1 MHFSFTKH
9 FYKKRQQFSRF
20 FLNFATRY
28 FLTTIISTF
37 FNEDI
42 FKMKTIHKT
51 NGRHSLSW
59 LANAVTALVLTAA
72 VSLCLA
78 SCAGEKAHKR
88 FVVGVS
94 QCSEDTWRDKLNEE
108 LRIAATYYDVDLQI
122 KSANDDVRLQ
132 TEQINRFVEQ
142 GVDLLV
148 VAPGQVSISPAIDK
162 AYEKGIPVI
171 VFDRRTRSNKYTAYI
186 GADNHDIGASM
197 AEFMANANTDG
208 TKVVELCG
216 LSSSSP
222 AIERGE
228 GFDSVAALR
237 PNIDI
242 VKKVYADWTEEGA
255 YRVMD
260 SLLSTPYPA
269 FNSIFAH
276 NDRMAMGAR
285 RAVVKHGIDPK
296 TIKLCGIDAMPQ
308 QGGGM
313 QLVAEGKL
321 FASSIY
327 PTRGD
332 EVMRLAMKI
341 LTHKPYDRENRLSS
355 ALVTEANARV
365 LLMQNDETTRQQG
378 HLSEL
383 RNRVDKTVN
392 DFKTQR
398 IYLLIMLGA
407 LLLLA
412 LAYVYVVNANRAKA
426 RMNRQLADSVEQQR
440 QMTKHIEELTHTQL
454 QFFTNISH
462 ELRTPLTL
470 IAGPTEQLLEDKTV
484 QGTHRRMLQMVE
496 RNTKILIQLVS
507 EILDFRKVQNN
518 KAVLKL
524 NRFNLAETLRLWA
537 DDFDAVTSRKGITVK
552 VDAPA
557 DAAQATVIAD
567 RDKLA
572 RVFFNLMSN
581 AVKYT
586 PKDGTITI
594 TLRHNGGSFFF
605 TMNNDSVKTI
615 SKDDLPHIFERF
627 YQPKGS
633 IGGTGIGLA
642 LVKAN
647 VDLHHGS
654 ISATSSQEEGTTFSI
669 TLPDTQEGYDPDADN
684 DGNKDNSTKAEQGYV
699 DDSYAPVNVE
709 AAEKAERITNAE
721 DFDADRPL
729 VLIIDDNN
737 GMRAYLRS
745 ILQDHYN
752 VSEAVNGQHGLERAR
767 REVPKLVVC
776 DVMMPVMDGLEFTR
790 RLKAD
795 TATSHIPVILLTA
808 RSLSEQ
814 REEGY
819 GTGADSYLTK
829 PFTGSLLLARIDNLI
844 HSRTLLRSLFSG
856 NSKEEE
862 KEEEMLGAQDQTF
875 VTRLREVIR
884 DNMGDSDFSVERIGE
899 EIGLSR
905 VQLYRKVKALTGQ
918 TPVELLRKA
927 RLERSR
933 RLIEKTEKSVSEIAY
948 EVGFTSP
955 SYFNKCFKD
964 EFGISPGAMREKA
977 QG

>member
-1 MHFSFTKH
+1 
-9 FYKKRQQFSRF
+9 
-20 FLNFATRY
+20 
-28 FLTTIISTF
+28 
-37 FNEDI
+37 
-42 FKMKTIHKT
+42 MKTIHKT
-51 NGRHSLSW
+51 NNRHSLSW
-59 LANAVTALVLTAA
+59 LASAVTALVLTAA

-78 SCAGEKAHKR
+78 SCGGKEAHNR

-132 TEQINRFVEQ
+132 TEQIDRFVEQ

-171 VFDRRTRSNKYTAYI
+171 IFDRRTRSNKYTAYI

-197 AEFMANANTDG
+197 AEFMANANTEG
-208 TKVVELCG
+208 TEVVELCG

-222 AIERGE
+222 AIERDA
-228 GFDSVAALR
+228 GFDSVAACR
-237 PNIDI
+237 PNISI
-242 VKKVYADWTEEGA
+242 VKKVYADWTEQGA
-255 YRVMD
+255 YHVMD

-269 FNSIFAH
+269 FNCLFAH

-296 TIKLCGIDAMPQ
+296 TIKFCGIDAMPQ

-313 QLVAEGKL
+313 HLVSEGKL

-383 RNRVDKTVN
+383 RNRVDKTVS

-398 IYLLIMLGA
+398 IYLLIMLSA
-407 LLLLA
+407 LLLLGI
-412 LAYVYVVNANRAKA
+412 AYVYVVSANRAKA
-426 RMNRQLADSVEQQR
+426 RLNRQLADSVEQQR

-507 EILDFRKVQNN
+507 EILDFRKVQND

-537 DDFDAVTSRKGITVK
+537 DDFGAVTSRKGITVK

-586 PKDGTITI
+586 PQDGTITI
-594 TLRHNGGSFFF
+594 TLRHNDGSFFF

-627 YQPKGS
+627 YQTKGS

-752 VSEAVNGQHGLERAR
+752 VSEAVDGQQGLERAR

-875 VTRLREVIR
+875 VTKLREVIR

-927 RLERSR
+927 RLERGR

-964 EFGISPGAMREKA
+964 EFGISPGVMREKT

>member
-1 MHFSFTKH
+1 
-9 FYKKRQQFSRF
+9 
-20 FLNFATRY
+20 
-28 FLTTIISTF
+28 
-37 FNEDI
+37 
-42 FKMKTIHKT
+42 MKTIHKT
-51 NGRHSLSW
+51 NKRHSLSW
-59 LANAVTALVLTAA
+59 LASAVTALVLTAA
-72 VSLCLA
+72 VGLCLA
-78 SCAGEKAHKR
+78 SCGGGEAHKR

-132 TEQINRFVEQ
+132 TEQINGFVEQ

-171 VFDRRTRSNKYTAYI
+171 VFDRRTHSDKYTAYI
-186 GADNHDIGASM
+186 GANNHEIGASM
-197 AEFMANANTDG
+197 AEFMANANTAG

-365 LLMQNDETTRQQG
+365 LLMQYDETTRQQG

-383 RNRVDKTVN
+383 RDRVDKTVS

-407 LLLLA
+407 LLLLGM
-412 LAYVYVVNANRAKA
+412 AYVYVVRANRAKA
-426 RMNRQLADSVEQQR
+426 RLNRQLADSVEQQR
-440 QMTKHIEELTHTQL
+440 QMTKNIEELTHTQL

-594 TLRHNGGSFFF
+594 TLRHNEGSFFL

-633 IGGTGIGLA
+633 IVGTGIGLA

-721 DFDADRPL
+721 DFDTDRPL

-752 VSEAVNGQHGLERAR
+752 VSEAVNGQQGLERAR

>member
-1 MHFSFTKH
+1 
-9 FYKKRQQFSRF
+9 
-20 FLNFATRY
+20 
-28 FLTTIISTF
+28 
-37 FNEDI
+37 
-42 FKMKTIHKT
+42 MKTIHKT
-51 NGRHSLSW
+51 NDRHSLSW

-78 SCAGEKAHKR
+78 SCGGGEAHKR

-171 VFDRRTRSNKYTAYI
+171 VFDRRTHSDKYTAYI
-186 GADNHDIGASM
+186 GANNHEIGASM
-197 AEFMANANTDG
+197 AEFMANANTAG

-308 QGGGM
+308 HGGGM

-383 RNRVDKTVN
+383 RDRVDKTVS

-407 LLLLA
+407 LFLLA

-669 TLPDTQEGYDPDADN
+669 TLPDKQEGYDPDADN

-721 DFDADRPL
+721 DFDAERPL

-752 VSEAVNGQHGLERAR
+752 VSEAVNGQQGLERAR

-927 RLERSR
+927 RLERGR

-964 EFGISPGAMREKA
+964 EFGISPGAMRENM

>member
-1 MHFSFTKH
+1 
-9 FYKKRQQFSRF
+9 
-20 FLNFATRY
+20 
-28 FLTTIISTF
+28 
-37 FNEDI
+37 
-42 FKMKTIHKT
+42 MKTIHKT
-51 NGRHSLSW
+51 NKRHSLSW
-59 LANAVTALVLTAA
+59 LASTVTVLVLTAA

-78 SCAGEKAHKR
+78 SCRGKEAHKR

-132 TEQINRFVEQ
+132 TEQIDRFVEQ

-171 VFDRRTRSNKYTAYI
+171 IFDRRTRSNKYTAYI

-197 AEFMANANTDG
+197 AEFMANANTAG

-222 AIERGE
+222 AIERDA
-228 GFDSVAALR
+228 GFDSVAAHR

-255 YRVMD
+255 YHVMD

-269 FNSIFAH
+269 FNCLFAH

-308 QGGGM
+308 HGGGM

-383 RNRVDKTVN
+383 RNRVDKTVS

-398 IYLLIMLGA
+398 IYLLIMLSA

-440 QMTKHIEELTHTQL
+440 QMTNHIEELTHTQL

-524 NRFNLAETLRLWA
+524 NRFNLGETLRLWA
-537 DDFDAVTSRKGITVK
+537 DDFGAVTSRKGIKVQ

-557 DAAQATVIAD
+557 DAAQATIIAD

-594 TLRHNGGSFFF
+594 TLRHNEGEFFF

-627 YQPKGS
+627 YQSKGS

-654 ISATSSQEEGTTFSI
+654 ISATSTQEEGTTFSI

-684 DGNKDNSTKAEQGYV
+684 DNNKDNSTKAEQGYV
-699 DDSYAPVNVE
+699 DDSYAPANVE

-752 VSEAVNGQHGLERAR
+752 VSEAVNGQQGLERAR

-964 EFGISPGAMREKA
+964 EFGISPGAMREKT

>member
-1 MHFSFTKH
+1 
-9 FYKKRQQFSRF
+9 
-20 FLNFATRY
+20 
-28 FLTTIISTF
+28 
-37 FNEDI
+37 
-42 FKMKTIHKT
+42 MKTIHKT
-51 NGRHSLSW
+51 NKRHSLSW
-59 LANAVTALVLTAA
+59 LASAVTALVLTAA

-78 SCAGEKAHKR
+78 SCGGGEAHKR

-171 VFDRRTRSNKYTAYI
+171 VFDRRTHSDKYTAYI
-186 GADNHDIGASM
+186 GANNHEIGASM
-197 AEFMANANTDG
+197 AEFMANANTAG

-365 LLMQNDETTRQQG
+365 LLMQYDETTRQQG

-383 RNRVDKTVN
+383 RDRVDKTVS

-407 LLLLA
+407 LLLLGM
-412 LAYVYVVNANRAKA
+412 AYVYVVRANRAKA
-426 RMNRQLADSVEQQR
+426 RLNRQLADSVEQQR

-594 TLRHNGGSFFF
+594 TLRHNEGSFFF
-605 TMNNDSVKTI
+605 TMSNDSVKTI

-752 VSEAVNGQHGLERAR
+752 VSEAVNGQQGLERAR

>member
-1 MHFSFTKH
+1 
-9 FYKKRQQFSRF
+9 
-20 FLNFATRY
+20 
-28 FLTTIISTF
+28 
-37 FNEDI
+37 
-42 FKMKTIHKT
+42 MKTIHKT
-51 NGRHSLSW
+51 NKRHSQSW

-78 SCAGEKAHKR
+78 SCGGGEAHKR

-171 VFDRRTRSNKYTAYI
+171 VFDRRTHSDKYTAYI
-186 GADNHDIGASM
+186 GANNHEIGASM
-197 AEFMANANTDG
+197 AEFMANANTAG

-222 AIERGE
+222 AIERSE

-365 LLMQNDETTRQQG
+365 LLMQYDETTRQQG

-383 RNRVDKTVN
+383 RDRVDKTVS

-407 LLLLA
+407 LLLLGM
-412 LAYVYVVNANRAKA
+412 AYVYVVRANRAKA
-426 RMNRQLADSVEQQR
+426 RLNRQLADSVEQQR

-594 TLRHNGGSFFF
+594 TLKHNGGSFFF

-721 DFDADRPL
+721 DFDAERPL

-752 VSEAVNGQHGLERAR
+752 VSEAVNGQQGLERAR

>member
-1 MHFSFTKH
+1 
-9 FYKKRQQFSRF
+9 
-20 FLNFATRY
+20 
-28 FLTTIISTF
+28 
-37 FNEDI
+37 
-42 FKMKTIHKT
+42 MKTIHKT
-51 NGRHSLSW
+51 NNRHSLSW
-59 LANAVTALVLTAA
+59 LASAVTALVLTAA

-132 TEQINRFVEQ
+132 TEQIDRFVEQ

-148 VAPGQVSISPAIDK
+148 VAPGQVTISPAIDK

-171 VFDRRTRSNKYTAYI
+171 IFDRRTRSNKYTAYI

-197 AEFMANANTDG
+197 AEFMANANTEG
-208 TKVVELCG
+208 TEVVELCG

-222 AIERGE
+222 AIERDA
-228 GFDSVAALR
+228 GFDSVATCR
-237 PNIDI
+237 PNISI
-242 VKKVYADWTEEGA
+242 VKKVYADWTEQGA
-255 YRVMD
+255 YHVMD

-269 FNSIFAH
+269 FNCLFAH

-296 TIKLCGIDAMPQ
+296 TIKFCGIDAMPQ

-313 QLVAEGKL
+313 HLVSEGKL

-383 RNRVDKTVN
+383 RNRVDKTVS

-398 IYLLIMLGA
+398 IYLIIMLSA
-407 LLLLA
+407 LLLLGI
-412 LAYVYVVNANRAKA
+412 AYVYVVSANRAKA
-426 RMNRQLADSVEQQR
+426 RLNRQLADSVEQQR

-537 DDFDAVTSRKGITVK
+537 DDFGAVTSRKGITVK

-586 PKDGTITI
+586 PQDGTITI
-594 TLRHNGGSFFF
+594 TLRHNDGSFFF

-627 YQPKGS
+627 YQSKGS

-752 VSEAVNGQHGLERAR
+752 VSEAVDGQQGLERAR

-875 VTRLREVIR
+875 VTKLREVIR

-927 RLERSR
+927 RLERGR

-964 EFGISPGAMREKA
+964 EFGISPGVMREKT

>member
-1 MHFSFTKH
+1 
-9 FYKKRQQFSRF
+9 
-20 FLNFATRY
+20 
-28 FLTTIISTF
+28 
-37 FNEDI
+37 
-42 FKMKTIHKT
+42 MKTIHKT
-51 NGRHSLSW
+51 NNRHYLSW
-59 LANAVTALVLTAA
+59 LASAVTALVLTAA

-78 SCAGEKAHKR
+78 SCGGKEANNR

-132 TEQINRFVEQ
+132 TEQIDRFVEQ

-148 VAPGQVSISPAIDK
+148 VAPGQVTISPAIDK

-171 VFDRRTRSNKYTAYI
+171 IFDRRTRSNKYTAYI

-197 AEFMANANTDG
+197 AEFMANANTEG
-208 TKVVELCG
+208 TEVVELCG

-222 AIERGE
+222 AIERDA
-228 GFDSVAALR
+228 GFDSVAACR
-237 PNIDI
+237 PDISI

-255 YRVMD
+255 YHVMD

-269 FNSIFAH
+269 FNCLFAH

-296 TIKLCGIDAMPQ
+296 TIKFCGIDAMPQ

-313 QLVAEGKL
+313 HLVSEGKL

-383 RNRVDKTVN
+383 RNRVDKTVS

-398 IYLLIMLGA
+398 IYLLIMLSA
-407 LLLLA
+407 LLLLGI
-412 LAYVYVVNANRAKA
+412 AYVYVVSANRAKA
-426 RMNRQLADSVEQQR
+426 RLNRQLADSVEQQR

-484 QGTHRRMLQMVE
+484 QGTHRRLLQMVE

-537 DDFDAVTSRKGITVK
+537 DDFGAVTSRKGITVK

-557 DAAQATVIAD
+557 DAADTTVIAD

-586 PKDGTITI
+586 PQDGTITI
-594 TLRHNGGSFFF
+594 TLRHNDGSFFF

-627 YQPKGS
+627 YQSKGS

-654 ISATSSQEEGTTFSI
+654 ISAASSQEEGTTFSI

-752 VSEAVNGQHGLERAR
+752 VSEAVDGQQGLERAR

>member
-1 MHFSFTKH
+1 
-9 FYKKRQQFSRF
+9 
-20 FLNFATRY
+20 
-28 FLTTIISTF
+28 
-37 FNEDI
+37 
-42 FKMKTIHKT
+42 MKTIHKT
-51 NGRHSLSW
+51 NNRHSLSW
-59 LANAVTALVLTAA
+59 LASAVTVLVLTAA

-132 TEQINRFVEQ
+132 TEQIDRFVEQ

-148 VAPGQVSISPAIDK
+148 VAPGQVTISPAIDK

-171 VFDRRTRSNKYTAYI
+171 IFDRRTRSNKYTAYI

-197 AEFMANANTDG
+197 AEFMANANTEG
-208 TKVVELCG
+208 TEVVELCG

-222 AIERGE
+222 AIERDA
-228 GFDSVAALR
+228 GFDSVATCR
-237 PNIDI
+237 PNISI
-242 VKKVYADWTEEGA
+242 VKKVYADWTEQGA
-255 YRVMD
+255 YHVMD

-269 FNSIFAH
+269 FNCLFAH

-296 TIKLCGIDAMPQ
+296 TIKFCGIDAMPQ

-313 QLVAEGKL
+313 HLVSEGKL

-383 RNRVDKTVN
+383 RNRVDKTVS

-398 IYLLIMLGA
+398 IYLLIMLSA
-407 LLLLA
+407 LLLLGI
-412 LAYVYVVNANRAKA
+412 AYVYVVSANRAKA
-426 RMNRQLADSVEQQR
+426 RLNRQLADSVEQQR

-594 TLRHNGGSFFF
+594 TLRHNEGSFFF

-752 VSEAVNGQHGLERAR
+752 VSEAVNGQQGLERAR

-862 KEEEMLGAQDQTF
+862 KEEEMLGAQDQSF

>member
-1 MHFSFTKH
+1 
-9 FYKKRQQFSRF
+9 
-20 FLNFATRY
+20 
-28 FLTTIISTF
+28 
-37 FNEDI
+37 
-42 FKMKTIHKT
+42 MKTIHKT
-51 NGRHSLSW
+51 NNRHSLSW
-59 LANAVTALVLTAA
+59 LASAVTVLVLTAA

-132 TEQINRFVEQ
+132 TEQIDRFVEQ

-148 VAPGQVSISPAIDK
+148 VAPGQVTISPAIDK

-171 VFDRRTRSNKYTAYI
+171 IFDRRTRSNKYTAYI

-197 AEFMANANTDG
+197 AEFMANANTEG
-208 TKVVELCG
+208 TEVVELCG

-222 AIERGE
+222 AIERDA
-228 GFDSVAALR
+228 GFDSVAACR
-237 PNIDI
+237 PNISI
-242 VKKVYADWTEEGA
+242 VKKVYADWTEQGA
-255 YRVMD
+255 YHVMD

-269 FNSIFAH
+269 FNCLFAH

-296 TIKLCGIDAMPQ
+296 TIKFCGIDAMPQ

-313 QLVAEGKL
+313 HLVSEGKL

-383 RNRVDKTVN
+383 RNRVDKTVS

-398 IYLLIMLGA
+398 IYLLIMLSA
-407 LLLLA
+407 LLLLGI
-412 LAYVYVVNANRAKA
+412 AYVYVVSANRAKA
-426 RMNRQLADSVEQQR
+426 RLNRQLADSVEQQR

-507 EILDFRKVQNN
+507 EILDFRKVQND

-537 DDFDAVTSRKGITVK
+537 DDFGAVTSRKGITVK

-557 DAAQATVIAD
+557 DAADTTVIAD

-586 PKDGTITI
+586 PQDGTITI
-594 TLRHNGGSFFF
+594 TLRHNDGSFFF

-627 YQPKGS
+627 YQSKGS

-752 VSEAVNGQHGLERAR
+752 VSEAVDGQQGLERAR

-875 VTRLREVIR
+875 VTKLREVIR

-927 RLERSR
+927 RLERGR

-964 EFGISPGAMREKA
+964 EFGISPGVMREKA

>member
-1 MHFSFTKH
+1 
-9 FYKKRQQFSRF
+9 
-20 FLNFATRY
+20 
-28 FLTTIISTF
+28 
-37 FNEDI
+37 
-42 FKMKTIHKT
+42 MKTIHKT
-51 NGRHSLSW
+51 NKRHSLSW

-78 SCAGEKAHKR
+78 SCGGGEAHKR

-171 VFDRRTRSNKYTAYI
+171 VFDRRTHSDKYTAYI
-186 GADNHDIGASM
+186 GANNHEIGASM
-197 AEFMANANTDG
+197 AEFMANANTAG

-313 QLVAEGKL
+313 QLVAEDKL

-365 LLMQNDETTRQQG
+365 LLMQYDETTRQQG

-383 RNRVDKTVN
+383 RDRVDKTVS

-407 LLLLA
+407 LLLLGM
-412 LAYVYVVNANRAKA
+412 AYVYVVRANRAKA
-426 RMNRQLADSVEQQR
+426 RLNRQLADSVEQQR

-752 VSEAVNGQHGLERAR
+752 VSEAVNGQQGLERAR

>member
-1 MHFSFTKH
+1 
-9 FYKKRQQFSRF
+9 
-20 FLNFATRY
+20 
-28 FLTTIISTF
+28 
-37 FNEDI
+37 
-42 FKMKTIHKT
+42 MKTIHKT
-51 NGRHSLSW
+51 NDRHSLSW

-197 AEFMANANTDG
+197 AEFMANANTAG

-222 AIERGE
+222 AIERDA
-228 GFDSVAALR
+228 GFDSVAAHR

-269 FNSIFAH
+269 FNCLFAH

-383 RNRVDKTVN
+383 RDRVDKTVS

-407 LLLLA
+407 LLLLGM
-412 LAYVYVVNANRAKA
+412 AYVYVVRANRAKA
-426 RMNRQLADSVEQQR
+426 RLNRQLADSVERQR

-524 NRFNLAETLRLWA
+524 NRFNLGETLRLWA

-654 ISATSSQEEGTTFSI
+654 ISATSSQEEGTTFCI

-752 VSEAVNGQHGLERAR
+752 VSEAVNGQQGLERAR

-964 EFGISPGAMREKA
+964 EFGISPGAKREKA

>member
-1 MHFSFTKH
+1 M
-9 FYKKRQQFSRF
+9 
-20 FLNFATRY
+20 
-28 FLTTIISTF
+28 I
-37 FNEDI
+37 
-42 FKMKTIHKT
+42 TIHKT
-51 NGRHSLSW
+51 NNRHYLSW
-59 LANAVTALVLTAA
+59 LASAVTALVLTAA

-132 TEQINRFVEQ
+132 TEQIDRFVEQ

-148 VAPGQVSISPAIDK
+148 VAPGQVTISPAIDK

-171 VFDRRTRSNKYTAYI
+171 IFDRRTRSNKYTAYI

-197 AEFMANANTDG
+197 AEFMANANTEG
-208 TKVVELCG
+208 TEVVELCG

-222 AIERGE
+222 AIERDA
-228 GFDSVAALR
+228 GFDSVAACR
-237 PNIDI
+237 PNISI
-242 VKKVYADWTEEGA
+242 VKKVYADWTEQGA

-269 FNSIFAH
+269 FNCLFAH

-296 TIKLCGIDAMPQ
+296 TIKFCGIDAMPQ

-313 QLVAEGKL
+313 HLVSEGKL

-383 RNRVDKTVN
+383 RNRVDKTVS

-398 IYLLIMLGA
+398 IYLLIMLSA
-407 LLLLA
+407 LLLLGI
-412 LAYVYVVNANRAKA
+412 AYVYVVSANRAKA
-426 RMNRQLADSVEQQR
+426 RLNRQLADSVEQQR

-484 QGTHRRMLQMVE
+484 QGTHRRLLQMVE

-537 DDFDAVTSRKGITVK
+537 DDFGAVTSRKGITVK

-594 TLRHNGGSFFF
+594 TLRHNEGSFFF

-627 YQPKGS
+627 YQSKGS

-752 VSEAVNGQHGLERAR
+752 VSEAVDGQQGLERAR

-875 VTRLREVIR
+875 VTKLREVIR

-964 EFGISPGAMREKA
+964 EFGISPGAMRENM

>member
-1 MHFSFTKH
+1 
-9 FYKKRQQFSRF
+9 
-20 FLNFATRY
+20 
-28 FLTTIISTF
+28 
-37 FNEDI
+37 
-42 FKMKTIHKT
+42 MKTIHKT
-51 NGRHSLSW
+51 NNRHSLSW
-59 LANAVTALVLTAA
+59 LANAVTTLVLTAA

-162 AYEKGIPVI
+162 AYVKGIPVI
-171 VFDRRTRSNKYTAYI
+171 IFDRRTRSNKYTAYI
-186 GADNHDIGASM
+186 GANNHEIGASM
-197 AEFMANANTDG
+197 AEFMANANTAG

-222 AIERGE
+222 AIERDA
-228 GFDSVAALR
+228 GFDSVAAHR

-255 YRVMD
+255 YHVMD

-269 FNSIFAH
+269 FNCLFAH

-383 RNRVDKTVN
+383 RNRVDKTVS

-407 LLLLA
+407 LFLLGM
-412 LAYVYVVNANRAKA
+412 AYVYVVRANRAKA

-524 NRFNLAETLRLWA
+524 NRFNLGETLRLWA

-594 TLRHNGGSFFF
+594 TLRHNEGSFFF

-752 VSEAVNGQHGLERAR
+752 VSEAVNGQQGLERAR

-856 NSKEEE
+856 NNKEEE

>member
-1 MHFSFTKH
+1 
-9 FYKKRQQFSRF
+9 
-20 FLNFATRY
+20 
-28 FLTTIISTF
+28 
-37 FNEDI
+37 
-42 FKMKTIHKT
+42 MKTIHKT
-51 NGRHSLSW
+51 NKRHSLSW
-59 LANAVTALVLTAA
+59 LASAVTALVLTAA

-78 SCAGEKAHKR
+78 SCGGGEAHKR

-171 VFDRRTRSNKYTAYI
+171 VFDRRTHSDKYTAYI
-186 GADNHDIGASM
+186 GANNHEIGASM
-197 AEFMANANTDG
+197 AEFMANANTAG

-313 QLVAEGKL
+313 QLVAEDKL

-365 LLMQNDETTRQQG
+365 LLMQYDETTRQQG

-383 RNRVDKTVN
+383 RDRVDKTVS

-407 LLLLA
+407 LLLLGM
-412 LAYVYVVNANRAKA
+412 AYVYVVRANRAKA
-426 RMNRQLADSVEQQR
+426 RLNRQLADSVEQQR

-594 TLRHNGGSFFF
+594 TLRHNEGSFFF

-721 DFDADRPL
+721 DFDTDRPL

-752 VSEAVNGQHGLERAR
+752 VSEAVNGQQGLERAR

-964 EFGISPGAMREKA
+964 EFGISPGAMREKT

>member
-1 MHFSFTKH
+1 
-9 FYKKRQQFSRF
+9 
-20 FLNFATRY
+20 
-28 FLTTIISTF
+28 
-37 FNEDI
+37 
-42 FKMKTIHKT
+42 MKTIHKT
-51 NGRHSLSW
+51 NDRHSLSW
-59 LANAVTALVLTAA
+59 LANAVTTLVLTAA

-171 VFDRRTRSNKYTAYI
+171 VFDRQTHSDKYTAYI
-186 GADNHDIGASM
+186 GANNHEIGASM
-197 AEFMANANTDG
+197 AEFMANANTAG

-222 AIERGE
+222 AIERDA
-228 GFDSVAALR
+228 GFDSVAAHR

-255 YRVMD
+255 YHVMD

-269 FNSIFAH
+269 FNCLFAH

-365 LLMQNDETTRQQG
+365 LLMQYDETTRQQG

-383 RNRVDKTVN
+383 RDRVDKTVS

-407 LLLLA
+407 LFLLA
-412 LAYVYVVNANRAKA
+412 LAYVYVVRANRAKA

-524 NRFNLAETLRLWA
+524 NRFNLGETLRLWA
-537 DDFDAVTSRKGITVK
+537 DDFGAVTSRKGITVK

-594 TLRHNGGSFFF
+594 TLRHNEGSFFF

-752 VSEAVNGQHGLERAR
+752 VSEAVNGQQGLERAR

>member
-1 MHFSFTKH
+1 
-9 FYKKRQQFSRF
+9 
-20 FLNFATRY
+20 
-28 FLTTIISTF
+28 
-37 FNEDI
+37 
-42 FKMKTIHKT
+42 MKTIHKT
-51 NGRHSLSW
+51 NNRHSLSW
-59 LANAVTALVLTAA
+59 LASAVTALVLTAA

-78 SCAGEKAHKR
+78 SCAGEKGHKR

-132 TEQINRFVEQ
+132 TEQIDRFVEQ

-171 VFDRRTRSNKYTAYI
+171 IFDRRTRSNKYTAYI

-197 AEFMANANTDG
+197 AEFMANANTEG
-208 TKVVELCG
+208 TEVVELCG

-222 AIERGE
+222 AIERDA
-228 GFDSVAALR
+228 GFDSVAACR
-237 PNIDI
+237 PNISI
-242 VKKVYADWTEEGA
+242 VKKVYADWTEQGA
-255 YRVMD
+255 YHVMD

-269 FNSIFAH
+269 FNCLFAH

-296 TIKLCGIDAMPQ
+296 TIKFCGIDAMPQ

-313 QLVAEGKL
+313 HLVSEGKL

-383 RNRVDKTVN
+383 RNRVDKTVS

-398 IYLLIMLGA
+398 IYLLIMLSA
-407 LLLLA
+407 LLLLGI
-412 LAYVYVVNANRAKA
+412 AYVYVVNANRAKA
-426 RMNRQLADSVEQQR
+426 RLNRQLADSVEQQR

-484 QGTHRRMLQMVE
+484 QGTHRRLLQMVE

-537 DDFDAVTSRKGITVK
+537 DDFGAVTSRKGITVK

-586 PKDGTITI
+586 PQDGTITI
-594 TLRHNGGSFFF
+594 TLRHNEGSFFF

-627 YQPKGS
+627 YQSKGS

-752 VSEAVNGQHGLERAR
+752 VSEAVDGQQGLERAR

-875 VTRLREVIR
+875 VTKLREVIR

-927 RLERSR
+927 RLERGR

-964 EFGISPGAMREKA
+964 EFGISPGVMREKT

>member
-1 MHFSFTKH
+1 
-9 FYKKRQQFSRF
+9 
-20 FLNFATRY
+20 
-28 FLTTIISTF
+28 
-37 FNEDI
+37 
-42 FKMKTIHKT
+42 MKTIHKT
-51 NGRHSLSW
+51 NDRHSLSW
-59 LANAVTALVLTAA
+59 LANAVTTLVLTAA

-132 TEQINRFVEQ
+132 TEQIDRFVEQ

-171 VFDRRTRSNKYTAYI
+171 IFDRRTRSNKYTAYI

-197 AEFMANANTDG
+197 AEFMANANTAG

-222 AIERGE
+222 AIERDA
-228 GFDSVAALR
+228 GFDSVAAHR

-255 YRVMD
+255 YHVMD

-269 FNSIFAH
+269 FNCLFAH

-383 RNRVDKTVN
+383 RNRVDKTVS

-407 LLLLA
+407 LFLLA

-524 NRFNLAETLRLWA
+524 NRFNLGETLRLWA

-557 DAAQATVIAD
+557 DAAQATIIAD

-594 TLRHNGGSFFF
+594 TLRHNEGSFFF

-615 SKDDLPHIFERF
+615 SKDDLTHIFERF

-647 VDLHHGS
+647 VDLHHGN

-684 DGNKDNSTKAEQGYV
+684 DDNKDNSTKAEQGYV
-699 DDSYAPVNVE
+699 DDSYAPANVE

-752 VSEAVNGQHGLERAR
+752 VSEAVDGQQGLERAR

-829 PFTGSLLLARIDNLI
+829 PFTGSLLLTRIDNLI

-862 KEEEMLGAQDQTF
+862 KEEEMLGAQDQSF

-964 EFGISPGAMREKA
+964 EFGISPGAMRENM

>member
-1 MHFSFTKH
+1 
-9 FYKKRQQFSRF
+9 
-20 FLNFATRY
+20 
-28 FLTTIISTF
+28 
-37 FNEDI
+37 
-42 FKMKTIHKT
+42 MKTIHKT
-51 NGRHSLSW
+51 NNRHSLSW
-59 LANAVTALVLTAA
+59 LASAVTALVLTVA

-132 TEQINRFVEQ
+132 TEQIDRFVEQ

-148 VAPGQVSISPAIDK
+148 VAPGQVTISPAIDK

-171 VFDRRTRSNKYTAYI
+171 IFDRRTRSNKYTAYI

-197 AEFMANANTDG
+197 AEFMANANTEG
-208 TKVVELCG
+208 TEVVELCG

-222 AIERGE
+222 AIERDA
-228 GFDSVAALR
+228 GFDSVAACR
-237 PNIDI
+237 PNISI
-242 VKKVYADWTEEGA
+242 VKKVYADWTEQGA
-255 YRVMD
+255 YHVMD

-269 FNSIFAH
+269 FNCLFAH

-296 TIKLCGIDAMPQ
+296 TIKFCGIDAMPQ

-313 QLVAEGKL
+313 HLVSEGKL

-355 ALVTEANARV
+355 ALVTEATARV

-378 HLSEL
+378 PLSEL
-383 RNRVDKTVN
+383 RNRVDKTVS
-392 DFKTQR
+392 DFNTQR
-398 IYLLIMLGA
+398 IYLLIMLSA
-407 LLLLA
+407 LLLLGI
-412 LAYVYVVNANRAKA
+412 AYVYVVSANRAKA
-426 RMNRQLADSVEQQR
+426 RLNRQLADSVEQQR

-537 DDFDAVTSRKGITVK
+537 DDFGAVTSRKGITVK

-586 PKDGTITI
+586 PQDGTITI
-594 TLRHNGGSFFF
+594 TLRHNDGSFFF

-627 YQPKGS
+627 YQSKGS

-684 DGNKDNSTKAEQGYV
+684 DDSKDNSTKAEQGYV
-699 DDSYAPVNVE
+699 DDSYAPMNVE

-752 VSEAVNGQHGLERAR
+752 VSEAVDGQQGLERAR

-875 VTRLREVIR
+875 VTKLREVIR

-927 RLERSR
+927 RLERGR

-964 EFGISPGAMREKA
+964 EFGISPGAMREKT

>member
-1 MHFSFTKH
+1 
-9 FYKKRQQFSRF
+9 
-20 FLNFATRY
+20 
-28 FLTTIISTF
+28 
-37 FNEDI
+37 
-42 FKMKTIHKT
+42 MKTIHKT
-51 NGRHSLSW
+51 NKRHSLSW

-78 SCAGEKAHKR
+78 SCGGGEAHKR

-132 TEQINRFVEQ
+132 TEQIDRFVEQ

-197 AEFMANANTDG
+197 AEFMANANTAG

-222 AIERGE
+222 AIERDA
-228 GFDSVAALR
+228 GFDSVAAHR

-255 YRVMD
+255 YHVMD

-269 FNSIFAH
+269 FNCLFAH

-383 RNRVDKTVN
+383 RNRVDKTVS

-398 IYLLIMLGA
+398 IYLLIMLSA

-524 NRFNLAETLRLWA
+524 NRFNLGETLRLWA
-537 DDFDAVTSRKGITVK
+537 DDFGAVTSRKGITVQ

-557 DAAQATVIAD
+557 DATQATIIAD

-594 TLRHNGGSFFF
+594 TLRHNEGSFFF
-605 TMNNDSVKTI
+605 TINNDSVKTI

-654 ISATSSQEEGTTFSI
+654 ISVTSSQEEGTTFSI

-752 VSEAVNGQHGLERAR
+752 VSEAVNGQQGLERAR

>member
-1 MHFSFTKH
+1 
-9 FYKKRQQFSRF
+9 
-20 FLNFATRY
+20 
-28 FLTTIISTF
+28 
-37 FNEDI
+37 
-42 FKMKTIHKT
+42 MKTIHKT
-51 NGRHSLSW
+51 NNRHYLSW
-59 LANAVTALVLTAA
+59 LASAVTALVLTAA

-132 TEQINRFVEQ
+132 TEQIDRFVEQ

-148 VAPGQVSISPAIDK
+148 VAPGQVTISPAIDK

-171 VFDRRTRSNKYTAYI
+171 IFDRRTRSNKYTAYI

-197 AEFMANANTDG
+197 AEFMANANTEG
-208 TKVVELCG
+208 TEVVELCG

-222 AIERGE
+222 AIERDA
-228 GFDSVAALR
+228 GFDSVATCR
-237 PNIDI
+237 PNISI
-242 VKKVYADWTEEGA
+242 VKKVYADWTEQGA

-269 FNSIFAH
+269 FNCLFAH

-296 TIKLCGIDAMPQ
+296 TIKFCGIDAMPQ

-313 QLVAEGKL
+313 HLVSEGKL

-383 RNRVDKTVN
+383 RNRVDKTVS

-398 IYLLIMLGA
+398 IYLIIMLSA
-407 LLLLA
+407 LLLLGI
-412 LAYVYVVNANRAKA
+412 AYVYVVSANRAKA
-426 RMNRQLADSVEQQR
+426 RLNRQLADSVEQQR

-537 DDFDAVTSRKGITVK
+537 DDFGAVTSRKGITVK

-586 PKDGTITI
+586 PQDGTITI
-594 TLRHNGGSFFF
+594 TLRHNDGSFFF

-627 YQPKGS
+627 YQSKGS

-752 VSEAVNGQHGLERAR
+752 VSEAVDGQQGLERAR

-875 VTRLREVIR
+875 VTKLREVIR

-927 RLERSR
+927 RLERGR

-964 EFGISPGAMREKA
+964 EFGISPGVMREKT

>member
-1 MHFSFTKH
+1 
-9 FYKKRQQFSRF
+9 
-20 FLNFATRY
+20 
-28 FLTTIISTF
+28 
-37 FNEDI
+37 
-42 FKMKTIHKT
+42 MKTIHKT
-51 NGRHSLSW
+51 NDRHSLSW
-59 LANAVTALVLTAA
+59 LANAVTTLVLTAA

-108 LRIAATYYDVDLQI
+108 LRIAATYYDVALQI

-132 TEQINRFVEQ
+132 TEQIDRFVEQ

-171 VFDRRTRSNKYTAYI
+171 IFDRRTRSNKYTAYI

-197 AEFMANANTDG
+197 AEFMANANTAG

-222 AIERGE
+222 AIERDA
-228 GFDSVAALR
+228 GFDSVAAHR

-255 YRVMD
+255 YHVMD

-269 FNSIFAH
+269 FNCLFAH

-365 LLMQNDETTRQQG
+365 LLMQYDETTRQQG

-383 RNRVDKTVN
+383 RDRVDKTVS

-407 LLLLA
+407 LLLLGM
-412 LAYVYVVNANRAKA
+412 AYVYVVRANRAKA
-426 RMNRQLADSVEQQR
+426 RLNRQLADSVEQQR

-594 TLRHNGGSFFF
+594 TLKHNGGSFFF

-752 VSEAVNGQHGLERAR
+752 VSEAVNGQQGLERAR

>member
-1 MHFSFTKH
+1 
-9 FYKKRQQFSRF
+9 
-20 FLNFATRY
+20 
-28 FLTTIISTF
+28 
-37 FNEDI
+37 
-42 FKMKTIHKT
+42 MKTIHKT
-51 NGRHSLSW
+51 NNRHSLSW
-59 LANAVTALVLTAA
+59 LASAVTALVLTVA
-72 VSLCLA
+72 VSLSLA

-132 TEQINRFVEQ
+132 TEQIDRFVEQ

-171 VFDRRTRSNKYTAYI
+171 GFDRRTRSNKYTAYI

-197 AEFMANANTDG
+197 AEFMANANTEG
-208 TKVVELCG
+208 TEVVELCG

-222 AIERGE
+222 AIERDA
-228 GFDSVAALR
+228 GFDSVAACR
-237 PNIDI
+237 PNISI
-242 VKKVYADWTEEGA
+242 VKKVYADWTEQGA
-255 YRVMD
+255 YHVMD

-296 TIKLCGIDAMPQ
+296 TIKFCGIDAMPQ

-313 QLVAEGKL
+313 HLVSEGKL

-383 RNRVDKTVN
+383 RNRVDKTVS

-398 IYLLIMLGA
+398 IYLLIMLSA
-407 LLLLA
+407 LLLLGI
-412 LAYVYVVNANRAKA
+412 AYVYVVSANRAKA
-426 RMNRQLADSVEQQR
+426 RLNRQLADSVEQQR

-537 DDFDAVTSRKGITVK
+537 DDFGAVTSRKGITVK

-557 DAAQATVIAD
+557 DAADTTVIAD

-627 YQPKGS
+627 YQSKGS

-752 VSEAVNGQHGLERAR
+752 VSEAVDGQQGLERAR

-875 VTRLREVIR
+875 VTKLREVIR

-927 RLERSR
+927 RLERGR

-964 EFGISPGAMREKA
+964 EFGISPGVMREKT

>member
-1 MHFSFTKH
+1 
-9 FYKKRQQFSRF
+9 
-20 FLNFATRY
+20 
-28 FLTTIISTF
+28 
-37 FNEDI
+37 
-42 FKMKTIHKT
+42 MKTIHKT
-51 NGRHSLSW
+51 NKRHSLSW
-59 LANAVTALVLTAA
+59 LASAVTALVLTAA

-78 SCAGEKAHKR
+78 SCGGGEAHKR

-171 VFDRRTRSNKYTAYI
+171 VFDRRTHSDKYTAYI
-186 GADNHDIGASM
+186 GANNHEIGASM
-197 AEFMANANTDG
+197 AEFMANANTAG

-260 SLLSTPYPA
+260 SLLSTPYTA

-365 LLMQNDETTRQQG
+365 LLMQYDETTRQQG

-383 RNRVDKTVN
+383 RDRVDKTVS

-407 LLLLA
+407 LLLLGM
-412 LAYVYVVNANRAKA
+412 AYVYVVRANRAKA
-426 RMNRQLADSVEQQR
+426 RLNRQLADSVEQQR

-721 DFDADRPL
+721 DFDTDRPL

-752 VSEAVNGQHGLERAR
+752 VSEAVNGQQGLERAR

-964 EFGISPGAMREKA
+964 EFGISPGAMREKT

>member
-1 MHFSFTKH
+1 
-9 FYKKRQQFSRF
+9 
-20 FLNFATRY
+20 
-28 FLTTIISTF
+28 
-37 FNEDI
+37 
-42 FKMKTIHKT
+42 MKTIHKT
-51 NGRHSLSW
+51 NKRHSLSW
-59 LANAVTALVLTAA
+59 LASAVTALVLTAA

-78 SCAGEKAHKR
+78 SCGGGEAHKR

-132 TEQINRFVEQ
+132 TEQIDRFVEQ

-171 VFDRRTRSNKYTAYI
+171 IFDRRTRSNKYTAYI

-197 AEFMANANTDG
+197 AEFMANANTAG

-222 AIERGE
+222 AIERDA
-228 GFDSVAALR
+228 GFDSVAAHR

-255 YRVMD
+255 YHVMD

-269 FNSIFAH
+269 FNCLFAH

-341 LTHKPYDRENRLSS
+341 LTHKPYNRENRLSS

-383 RNRVDKTVN
+383 RNRVDKTVS

-398 IYLLIMLGA
+398 IYLLIMLSA

-524 NRFNLAETLRLWA
+524 NRFNLGETLRLWA
-537 DDFDAVTSRKGITVK
+537 DDFGAVTSRKGIKVQ

-557 DAAQATVIAD
+557 DAAQATIIAD

-594 TLRHNGGSFFF
+594 TLRHNEGEFFF

-627 YQPKGS
+627 YQSKGS

-684 DGNKDNSTKAEQGYV
+684 EGNKDNSTKAEQGYV

-721 DFDADRPL
+721 DFDTDRPL

-752 VSEAVNGQHGLERAR
+752 VSEAVNGQQGLERAR

>member
-1 MHFSFTKH
+1 
-9 FYKKRQQFSRF
+9 
-20 FLNFATRY
+20 
-28 FLTTIISTF
+28 
-37 FNEDI
+37 
-42 FKMKTIHKT
+42 MKTIHKT
-51 NGRHSLSW
+51 NKRHSLSW
-59 LANAVTALVLTAA
+59 LASAVTALVLTAA

-78 SCAGEKAHKR
+78 SCGGGEAHKR

-132 TEQINRFVEQ
+132 TEQIDRFVEQ

-171 VFDRRTRSNKYTAYI
+171 IFDRRTRSNKYTAYI

-197 AEFMANANTDG
+197 AEFMANANTAG

-222 AIERGE
+222 AIERDA
-228 GFDSVAALR
+228 GFDSVAAHR

-255 YRVMD
+255 YHVMD

-269 FNSIFAH
+269 FNCLFAH

-341 LTHKPYDRENRLSS
+341 LTHKPYNRENRLSS

-383 RNRVDKTVN
+383 RNRVDKTVS

-398 IYLLIMLGA
+398 IYLLIMLSA

-524 NRFNLAETLRLWA
+524 NRFNLGETLRLWA
-537 DDFDAVTSRKGITVK
+537 DDFGAVTSRKGIKVQ

-557 DAAQATVIAD
+557 DAAQATIIAD

-594 TLRHNGGSFFF
+594 TLRHNEGEFFF

-654 ISATSSQEEGTTFSI
+654 ISATSTQEVGTTFSI

-752 VSEAVNGQHGLERAR
+752 VSEAVNGQQGLERAR

-964 EFGISPGAMREKA
+964 EFGISPGAMREKT

>member
-1 MHFSFTKH
+1 
-9 FYKKRQQFSRF
+9 
-20 FLNFATRY
+20 
-28 FLTTIISTF
+28 
-37 FNEDI
+37 
-42 FKMKTIHKT
+42 MKTIHKT

-132 TEQINRFVEQ
+132 TEQIDRFVEQ

-171 VFDRRTRSNKYTAYI
+171 IFDRRTRSNKYTAYI

-197 AEFMANANTDG
+197 AEFMANANTAG

-222 AIERGE
+222 AIERDA
-228 GFDSVAALR
+228 GFDSVAAHR

-383 RNRVDKTVN
+383 RNRVDKTVS

-398 IYLLIMLGA
+398 IYLLIMLSA

-537 DDFDAVTSRKGITVK
+537 DDFGAVTSRKGIKVQ

-557 DAAQATVIAD
+557 DAAKATVIAD

-594 TLRHNGGSFFF
+594 TLRHNEGSFFF

-615 SKDDLPHIFERF
+615 SKDDLTHIFERF

-721 DFDADRPL
+721 DFDAARPL

-752 VSEAVNGQHGLERAR
+752 VSEAVDGQQGLERAR

>member
-1 MHFSFTKH
+1 
-9 FYKKRQQFSRF
+9 
-20 FLNFATRY
+20 
-28 FLTTIISTF
+28 
-37 FNEDI
+37 
-42 FKMKTIHKT
+42 MKTIHKT
-51 NGRHSLSW
+51 NNRHSLSW
-59 LANAVTALVLTAA
+59 LAIAVTTLVLTAA

-132 TEQINRFVEQ
+132 TEQIDRFVEQ

-148 VAPGQVSISPAIDK
+148 VAPGQVTISPAIDK

-171 VFDRRTRSNKYTAYI
+171 IFDRRTRSNKYTAYI

-197 AEFMANANTDG
+197 AEFMANANTEG
-208 TKVVELCG
+208 TEVVELCG

-222 AIERGE
+222 AIERDA
-228 GFDSVAALR
+228 GFDSVAACR
-237 PNIDI
+237 PNISI
-242 VKKVYADWTEEGA
+242 VKKVYADWTEQGA

-269 FNSIFAH
+269 FNCLFAH

-296 TIKLCGIDAMPQ
+296 TIKFCGIDAMPQ

-313 QLVAEGKL
+313 HLVSEGKL

-383 RNRVDKTVN
+383 RNRVDKTVS

-398 IYLLIMLGA
+398 IYLLIMLSA
-407 LLLLA
+407 LLLLGI
-412 LAYVYVVNANRAKA
+412 AYVYVVSANRAKA
-426 RMNRQLADSVEQQR
+426 RLNRQLADSVEQQR

-470 IAGPTEQLLEDKTV
+470 ITGPTEQLLEDKTV

-557 DAAQATVIAD
+557 DAAQATIIAD

-586 PKDGTITI
+586 PQDGTITI
-594 TLRHNGGSFFF
+594 TLRHNEGSFFF

-627 YQPKGS
+627 YQSKGS

-752 VSEAVNGQHGLERAR
+752 VSEAVDGQQGLERAR

-875 VTRLREVIR
+875 VTKLREVIR
-884 DNMGDSDFSVERIGE
+884 DNMGNSDFSVERIGE

>member
-1 MHFSFTKH
+1 
-9 FYKKRQQFSRF
+9 
-20 FLNFATRY
+20 
-28 FLTTIISTF
+28 
-37 FNEDI
+37 
-42 FKMKTIHKT
+42 MKTIHKT
-51 NGRHSLSW
+51 NKRHSLSW
-59 LANAVTALVLTAA
+59 LVSAVTALVLTAA

-78 SCAGEKAHKR
+78 SCGGGEAHKR

-171 VFDRRTRSNKYTAYI
+171 VFDRRTHSDKYTAYI
-186 GADNHDIGASM
+186 GANNHEIGASM
-197 AEFMANANTDG
+197 AEFMANANTAG

-242 VKKVYADWTEEGA
+242 VKKVYADWTEEVA

-365 LLMQNDETTRQQG
+365 LLMQYDETTRQQG

-383 RNRVDKTVN
+383 RDRVDKTVN

-407 LLLLA
+407 LLLLGM
-412 LAYVYVVNANRAKA
+412 AYVYVVRANRAKA
-426 RMNRQLADSVEQQR
+426 RLNRQLADSVEQQR

-594 TLRHNGGSFFF
+594 TLKHNGGSFFF

-752 VSEAVNGQHGLERAR
+752 VSEAVNGQQGLERAR

>member
-1 MHFSFTKH
+1 
-9 FYKKRQQFSRF
+9 
-20 FLNFATRY
+20 
-28 FLTTIISTF
+28 
-37 FNEDI
+37 
-42 FKMKTIHKT
+42 MKTIHKT
-51 NGRHSLSW
+51 NDRHSLSW

-132 TEQINRFVEQ
+132 TEQIDRFVEQ

-171 VFDRRTRSNKYTAYI
+171 IFDRRTRSNKYTAYI

-197 AEFMANANTDG
+197 AEFMANANTAG

-222 AIERGE
+222 AIERDA
-228 GFDSVAALR
+228 GFDSVAAHR

-255 YRVMD
+255 YHVMD

-269 FNSIFAH
+269 FNCLFAH

-383 RNRVDKTVN
+383 RNRVDKTVS

-407 LLLLA
+407 LFLLA

-524 NRFNLAETLRLWA
+524 NRFNLGETLRLWA
-537 DDFDAVTSRKGITVK
+537 DDFGAVTSRKGITVQ

-594 TLRHNGGSFFF
+594 TLRHNEGSFFF

-669 TLPDTQEGYDPDADN
+669 TLPDKQEGYDPDADN

-721 DFDADRPL
+721 DFDAERPL

-752 VSEAVNGQHGLERAR
+752 VSEAVNGQQGLERAR

>member
-1 MHFSFTKH
+1 M
-9 FYKKRQQFSRF
+9 
-20 FLNFATRY
+20 
-28 FLTTIISTF
+28 
-37 FNEDI
+37 
-42 FKMKTIHKT
+42 
-51 NGRHSLSW
+51 
-59 LANAVTALVLTAA
+59 
-72 VSLCLA
+72 
-78 SCAGEKAHKR
+78 
-88 FVVGVS
+88 
-94 QCSEDTWRDKLNEE
+94 
-108 LRIAATYYDVDLQI
+108 
-122 KSANDDVRLQ
+122 RLQ
-132 TEQINRFVEQ
+132 TEQIDRFVEQ

-148 VAPGQVSISPAIDK
+148 VAPGQVTISPAIDK

-171 VFDRRTRSNKYTAYI
+171 IFDRRTRSNKYTAYI

-197 AEFMANANTDG
+197 AEFMANANTEG
-208 TKVVELCG
+208 TEVVELCG

-222 AIERGE
+222 AIERDA
-228 GFDSVAALR
+228 GFDSVATCR
-237 PNIDI
+237 PNISI
-242 VKKVYADWTEEGA
+242 VKKVYADWTEQGA
-255 YRVMD
+255 YHVMD

-269 FNSIFAH
+269 FNCLFAH

-296 TIKLCGIDAMPQ
+296 TIKFCGIDAMPQ

-313 QLVAEGKL
+313 HLVSEGKL

-383 RNRVDKTVN
+383 RNRVDKTVS

-398 IYLLIMLGA
+398 IYLLIMLSA
-407 LLLLA
+407 LLLLGI
-412 LAYVYVVNANRAKA
+412 AYVYVVSANRAKA
-426 RMNRQLADSVEQQR
+426 RLNRQLADSVEQQR

-537 DDFDAVTSRKGITVK
+537 DDFGAVTSRKGITVK

-557 DAAQATVIAD
+557 DAALATVIAD

-594 TLRHNGGSFFF
+594 TLRHNDGSFFF

-684 DGNKDNSTKAEQGYV
+684 DGNKDNNTKAEQGYV

-752 VSEAVNGQHGLERAR
+752 VSEAVNGQQGLERAR

-862 KEEEMLGAQDQTF
+862 KEEEMLGAQDQSF

-977 QG
+977 QE

>member
-1 MHFSFTKH
+1 
-9 FYKKRQQFSRF
+9 
-20 FLNFATRY
+20 
-28 FLTTIISTF
+28 
-37 FNEDI
+37 
-42 FKMKTIHKT
+42 MKTIHKT
-51 NGRHSLSW
+51 NNRHSLSW
-59 LANAVTALVLTAA
+59 LASAVTALVLTAA

-132 TEQINRFVEQ
+132 TEQIDRFVEQ

-171 VFDRRTRSNKYTAYI
+171 IFDRRTRSNKYTAYI

-197 AEFMANANTDG
+197 AEFMANANTAG

-365 LLMQNDETTRQQG
+365 LLMQYDETTRQQG

-383 RNRVDKTVN
+383 RDRVDKTVS

-407 LLLLA
+407 LFLLA
-412 LAYVYVVNANRAKA
+412 LAYVYVVRANRAKA

-524 NRFNLAETLRLWA
+524 NRFNLGETLRLWA

-594 TLRHNGGSFFF
+594 TLRHNEGSFFF

-654 ISATSSQEEGTTFSI
+654 ISVTSSQEEGTTFSI

-752 VSEAVNGQHGLERAR
+752 VSEAVNGQQGLERAR

>member
-1 MHFSFTKH
+1 
-9 FYKKRQQFSRF
+9 
-20 FLNFATRY
+20 
-28 FLTTIISTF
+28 
-37 FNEDI
+37 
-42 FKMKTIHKT
+42 MKTIHKT
-51 NGRHSLSW
+51 NNRHYLSW
-59 LANAVTALVLTAA
+59 LASAVTALVLTAA
-72 VSLCLA
+72 VSLYLA
-78 SCAGEKAHKR
+78 SCGGKEAHKR

-122 KSANDDVRLQ
+122 KSANDDVRQQ

-171 VFDRRTRSNKYTAYI
+171 IFDRQTRSNKYTAYI

-197 AEFMANANTDG
+197 AEFMANANTAG
-208 TKVVELCG
+208 TKVVKLCG

-222 AIERGE
+222 AIERDA
-228 GFDSVAALR
+228 GFDSVAAHR

-255 YRVMD
+255 YHVMD

-269 FNSIFAH
+269 FNCLFAH

-296 TIKLCGIDAMPQ
+296 TIKFCGIDAMPQ

-327 PTRGD
+327 PTHGD

-365 LLMQNDETTRQQG
+365 LLMQYDETTRQQG

-383 RNRVDKTVN
+383 RDRVDKTVS

-407 LLLLA
+407 LFLLA
-412 LAYVYVVNANRAKA
+412 LAYVYVVRANRAKA

-524 NRFNLAETLRLWA
+524 NRFNLGETLRLWA
-537 DDFDAVTSRKGITVK
+537 DDFGAVTSRKGITVK

-594 TLRHNGGSFFF
+594 TLRHNEGSFFF

-615 SKDDLPHIFERF
+615 SKDNLPHIFERF

-654 ISATSSQEEGTTFSI
+654 ISVTSSQEEGTTFSI

-721 DFDADRPL
+721 DFDAARPL

-752 VSEAVNGQHGLERAR
+752 VSEAVNGQQGLERAR

-862 KEEEMLGAQDQTF
+862 KEEEMLGAQDQSF

>member
-1 MHFSFTKH
+1 
-9 FYKKRQQFSRF
+9 
-20 FLNFATRY
+20 
-28 FLTTIISTF
+28 
-37 FNEDI
+37 
-42 FKMKTIHKT
+42 MKTIHKT
-51 NGRHSLSW
+51 NKPHSLSW
-59 LANAVTALVLTAA
+59 LASTVTVLVLTAA

-78 SCAGEKAHKR
+78 SCRGKEAHKR

-108 LRIAATYYDVDLQI
+108 LRIAATYYNVNLQI

-132 TEQINRFVEQ
+132 TEQIDRFVEQ

-171 VFDRRTRSNKYTAYI
+171 IFDRRTRSNKYTAYI

-197 AEFMANANTDG
+197 AEFMANANTAG

-222 AIERGE
+222 AIERDA
-228 GFDSVAALR
+228 GFDSVAAHR

-255 YRVMD
+255 YHVMD

-269 FNSIFAH
+269 FNCLFAH

-365 LLMQNDETTRQQG
+365 LLMQYDETTRQQG

-383 RNRVDKTVN
+383 RDRVDKTVS

-407 LLLLA
+407 LLLLGM
-412 LAYVYVVNANRAKA
+412 AYVYVVRANRAKA
-426 RMNRQLADSVEQQR
+426 RLNRQLADSVEQQR

-752 VSEAVNGQHGLERAR
+752 VSEAVNGQQGLERAR